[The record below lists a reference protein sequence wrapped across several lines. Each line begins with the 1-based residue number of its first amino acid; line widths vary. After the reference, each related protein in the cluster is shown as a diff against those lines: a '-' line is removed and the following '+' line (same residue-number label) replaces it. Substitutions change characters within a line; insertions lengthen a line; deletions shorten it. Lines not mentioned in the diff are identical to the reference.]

1 MPGRVICIQADCS
14 SGAVAANVKAHS
26 KAACSILK
34 RLRLADC
41 ECLAESALCSLIGQ
55 AELETVDLSRSTHAL
70 ADSAVAALQ
79 KLAGESTISTQKFA
93 HVLSGINT

>member
-14 SGAVAANVKAHS
+14 SGVVAANIKAYS
-26 KAACSILK
+26 KAACSALK

-55 AELETVDLSRSTHAL
+55 AALETLDLSRSTQAL
-70 ADSAVAALQ
+70 TDSAVAALQ
-79 KLAGESTISTQKFA
+79 KLAGESMFFTQ
-93 HVLSGINT
+93 